1 MASLCAAALA
11 LSLVLVTKIG
21 TMAPFSY
28 LVDDTVQMIAF
39 GEGESSL
46 APMSVSCDDTH
57 SIGGSFFHSWRTSGS
72 SEFSAS
78 ITSGFE
84 GSDLVSCLN

>member
-28 LVDDTVQMIAF
+28 LVEDTVQMIAF

-46 APMSVSCDDTH
+46 APMSVSCDDTQH
-57 SIGGSFFHSWRTSGS
+57 RRVFLPLMENFRILRVLCFYHVW
-72 SEFSAS
+72 
-78 ITSGFE
+78 
-84 GSDLVSCLN
+84 V